1 MDFQTEKVLDDRLMI
16 SDKIT
21 YGVLKGGENVT
32 SATFAAIS
40 QANNQHTYNIQVPS
54 LNTICDRRV
63 LWKSKVTLKV
73 TGVVAAPVNSVDKYI
88 LDYGVKDALGA
99 FPLHQLATV
108 MSATINNTSVSVNV
122 RDVIA
127 PLLRVH
133 NRRELSLYNG
143 TTPTAPDNCQKY
155 EDFVGSV
162 ANVLGGYNN
171 VTDNN
176 LIPRGAFNVVIGSS
190 ISTGV
195 PTGALVAGDGTAV
208 QTAYIQ
214 FESAEPLLFLSPFT
228 YATVDGAPGLAGI
241 QNLNFNFNMGD
252 ASRVLRSALTDMVGG
267 TGKKT
272 VTVEKYENSELQF
285 MFLSP
290 HASEIIP
297 ARNVVPYVEVPRY
310 LQSNFGARASLEEF
324 TFRSSSI
331 TLNQVPDKLIVGIRR
346 ISDATYTVDGNAPD
360 AFLPIS
366 GVSINFNNQS
376 GILSS
381 ATPYQLWAMG
391 NENGANLSWLE
402 HSGACNFGSSQTGAN
417 AGKGKIV
424 PTCGSVLV
432 LEFGKDINLTQDY
445 LAAGSLGNFLL
456 QMNVTAKNTYST
468 AASFEMFIIT
478 VNSGLFVSERGTSS
492 LYTGILTKQ
501 DVISASE
508 QSAVSYSKA
517 FRMVGGSV
525 LDRLK
530 SALKTGANVA
540 NVLVKHSGAPAEMMK
555 AISGKGRLSQRLM

>member
-73 TGVVAAPVNSVDKYI
+73 TGIPATGNFL

-162 ANVLGGYNN
+162 SNVLGGYNN

-176 LIPRGAFNVVIGSS
+176 LIPRGAFNVVIGSGL
-190 ISTGV
+190 TNGV
-195 PTGALVAGDGTAV
+195 PTGALVAGNGAV

-252 ASRVLRSALTDMVGG
+252 ATRVLRSALTDMVGG

-310 LQSNFGARASLEEF
+310 LQSNFGARTAGEIF

-346 ISDATYTVDGNAPD
+346 IGDDTYSVDGSTPD

-402 HSGACNFGSSQTGAN
+402 HSGVCNFGVAPAVG
-417 AGKGKIV
+417 AGKGKTV
-424 PTCGSVLV
+424 ATCGSVLV

-456 QMNVTAKNTYST
+456 QMNVTAKNTYADT
-468 AASFEMFIIT
+468 ASFEMFIIT

-530 SALKTGANVA
+530 SAIKSGMSVGK
-540 NVLVKHSGAPAEMMK
+540 VLAQHSSAVPELMK
-555 AISGKGRLSQRLM
+555 AISGKGKLQQRLM

>member
-73 TGVVAAPVNSVDKYI
+73 TGIPANGKFL

-143 TTPTAPDNCQKY
+143 TTPTTPDNCQKY
-155 EDFVGSV
+155 EDFIGTN

-195 PTGALVAGDGTAV
+195 PTGALVAGNGSV

-252 ASRVLRSALTDMVGG
+252 ATRVLRSALTDMVSG

-285 MFLSP
+285 MFISP

-310 LQSNFGARASLEEF
+310 LQSNFGARAAGEEF

-346 ISDATYTVDGNAPD
+346 IGDSTYSVDGSTPD

-402 HSGACNFGSSQTGAN
+402 HSGACNFGSASAGLT
-417 AGKGKIV
+417 GKGQTV
-424 PTCGSVLV
+424 ATCGSVLV

-456 QMNVTAKNTYST
+456 QMNVTAKNTYAE
-468 AASFEMFIIT
+468 AANFEMFIIT

-530 SALKTGANVA
+530 SAIKSGVSVGK
-540 NVLVKHSGAPAEMMK
+540 VLAQHSSAVPELMK
-555 AISGKGRLSQRLM
+555 AISGKGKLQQRLM